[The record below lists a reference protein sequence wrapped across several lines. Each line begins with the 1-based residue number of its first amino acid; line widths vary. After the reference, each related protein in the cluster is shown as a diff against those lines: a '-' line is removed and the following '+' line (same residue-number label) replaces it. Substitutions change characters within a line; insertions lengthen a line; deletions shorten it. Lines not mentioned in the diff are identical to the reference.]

1 MEEKERTT
9 RPAVWELKIGDESKV
24 IELWKLK
31 KATESSF
38 AHVSDNY
45 KQKLIYNLLEAV
57 KNNDQSTF
65 FYLLLKSINKPNEDF
80 TDLWENLNDYYDVL
94 PEDAFANFAYSIIT
108 GIMNTYNKGGK
119 QNE

>member
-1 MEEKERTT
+1 MEEEKERMT
-9 RPAVWELKIGDESKV
+9 RPVVWELKIGDESKV

-65 FYLLLKSINKPNEDF
+65 SMCSLNQSINLTKILQSCGK
-80 TDLWENLNDYYDVL
+80 TLM
-94 PEDAFANFAYSIIT
+94 IIMMFFQRMLLQ
-108 GIMNTYNKGGK
+108 ILLIPSLL
-119 QNE
+119 E

>member
-1 MEEKERTT
+1 MEEENESEM
-9 RPAVWELKIGDESKV
+9 RPMVWELKIGNKSKV

-38 AHVSDNY
+38 AHMSNNY
-45 KQKLIYNLLEAV
+45 KQKLVYNLLEAA
-57 KNNDQSTF
+57 KNNDQSNF

-80 TDLWENLNDYYDVL
+80 TDLWANLNDYYDIL
-94 PEDAFANFAYSIIT
+94 PEDAFANFAYSIII

-119 QNE
+119 